1 MPGCIAASRLLRRF
15 FVNPAGI
22 SAPVFLI
29 LALPSL
35 AVAGDIPPELQGEPW
50 RQITAQIEASR
61 HELRQ
66 VDGVWQARTPAQDY
80 VTEFTDAGPV
90 FRLDDG
96 EVTHEIGLLLDSI
109 DDDRPVERLAL
120 PLPAASSDSMAE
132 RSGFPQRSAEVKA
145 RAWRDIR
152 AGLEEPQRLPEY
164 CGARSF
170 QLKRL
175 LQRPEWVP
183 LSYAHDMLLVHKE
196 RNQ

>member
-1 MPGCIAASRLLRRF
+1 MPGCLGASRLLRRF

-35 AVAGDIPPELQGEPW
+35 AVAGDIPPELQGEPL
-50 RQITAQIEASR
+50 RQITAKIEASR

-66 VDGVWQARTPAQDY
+66 VDGAWQAHTPAQDY

-90 FRLDDG
+90 FRLDEG
-96 EVTHEIGLLLDSI
+96 EVTHEIGFLLDSI

-132 RSGFPQRSAEVKA
+132 RPGFPQRWSEVKA
-145 RAWRDIR
+145 QAWRDIR
-152 AGLEEPQRLPEY
+152 AGLEEPQRLPRY
-164 CGARSF
+164 CSARSF
-170 QLKRL
+170 QPKRL
-175 LQRPEWVP
+175 LQR
-183 LSYAHDMLLVHKE
+183 
-196 RNQ
+196 